1 MSIGIQAITA
11 AAQAGGAQAAG
22 ATGQSAGATFAQIL
36 GQAVSQVTGAQ
47 TQANQ
52 LLAQYAIGGPV
63 TLEQV
68 MLATSKAEL
77 LVETAGAV
85 TTRAITAYQSL
96 MQTNIG

>member
-1 MSIGIQAITA
+1 MSIGIQGALQA
-11 AAQAGGAQAAG
+11 AAAG
-22 ATGQSAGATFAQIL
+22 AAQGAGAAQKSAGATFAQIL
-36 GQAVSQVTGAQ
+36 NQAVSQVTTAQ
-47 TQANQ
+47 SQANQ
-52 LLAQYAIGGPV
+52 LLSQYAIGGPV

-85 TTRAITAYQSL
+85 TTRAISAYQSL